1 MRVSRRARFSDVKVG
16 TELALETAMAVAGLR
31 TMGNS
36 PKSPLRVFLLLPL
49 RVLPLALATA
59 DWDVPE
65 LDY

>member
-1 MRVSRRARFSDVKVG
+1 
-16 TELALETAMAVAGLR
+16 
-31 TMGNS
+31 
-36 PKSPLRVFLLLPL
+36 LLLPL